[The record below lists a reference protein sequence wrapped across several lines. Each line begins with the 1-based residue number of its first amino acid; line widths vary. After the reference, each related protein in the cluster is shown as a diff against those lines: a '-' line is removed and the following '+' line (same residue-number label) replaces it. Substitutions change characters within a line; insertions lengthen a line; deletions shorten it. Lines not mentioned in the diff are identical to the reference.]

1 MVVFLSDTLGIVRR
15 VLWRSQVMTASHDR
29 RRRVSHQN
37 RRVGGTGLI
46 ASKSVAI
53 LRHCGHEM
61 IATHRV
67 GVNTITADGPKEAP
81 VEPPVV
87 IDLSHWPSLAQGGVG
102 ILRDIF
108 IAA

>member
-1 MVVFLSDTLGIVRR
+1 MTDEEELAIKIVVI
-15 VLWRSQVMTASHDR
+15 
-29 RRRVSHQN
+29 
-37 RRVGGTGLI
+37 GGTGLI
-46 ASKSVAI
+46 CLKERRHSASGRPRDDRC
-53 LRHCGHEM
+53 LP
-61 IATHRV
+61 TV

-81 VEPPVV
+81 VEPAVV